1 MELLGDFELED
12 DGTIIWYLRLY
23 ITGRSAKSLNAIAN
37 LKKICDEY
45 LPNRYEMEVIDLVAK
60 PFLAEEA
67 QIIAIPTLI
76 RVLPEPI
83 RRVIGD
89 LSDREKVLLGL
100 EVKPILPND
109 GVSNSLK

>member
-1 MELLGDFELED
+1 MSLLDNFELED
-12 DGTIIWYLRLY
+12 DGTIVWYFRLY
-23 ITGRSAKSLNAIAN
+23 VTGRSTKSLNAIAN

-45 LPNRYEMEVIDLVAK
+45 LPNRYEIEVIDLLTK
-60 PFLAEEA
+60 PLLAEEA

-89 LSDREKVLLGL
+89 LSNKEKVLLAL
-100 EVKPILPND
+100 EIEPILLD
-109 GVSNSLK
+109 ETK